1 MAIKA
6 ETTFF
11 LKDQLFNAHTVA
23 ELSSALAKAR
33 PQVNQRK
40 FEQDILSKFP
50 ELELKARIDWMV
62 TVLAQH
68 LPDKY
73 ELALAILDDLLP
85 TPLDPNKSDDDFRD
99 SFNAEFR

>member
-40 FEQDILSKFP
+40 FEQDILSKA
-50 ELELKARIDWMV
+50 LNSIRRWMW
-62 TVLAQH
+62 
-68 LPDKY
+68 LPCVCT
-73 ELALAILDDLLP
+73 L
-85 TPLDPNKSDDDFRD
+85 
-99 SFNAEFR
+99 